1 MDGLLRHRD
10 APHSGLLVTGAG
22 QGSERPAEREGG
34 RSEAEEQAGL
44 ATPNPEPEPEPEP
57 EPNSN
62 PEPESSLSLSLTLTK
77 GRPGSRGGSNGG
89 ASPLE
94 VEIDGGAKGGGR
106 PCCTVS

>member
-34 RSEAEEQAGL
+34 RSEAEEQAEL
-44 ATPNPEPEPEPEP
+44 ATPNPEPES

-62 PEPESSLSLSLTLTK
+62 PEPEPEPTPEPNPNQGQAGLA
-77 GRPGSRGGSNGG
+77 GRLQRRRVTS
-89 ASPLE
+89 
-94 VEIDGGAKGGGR
+94 GGGD
-106 PCCTVS
+106 